1 MFANYKQS
9 LCEIICKI
17 NIRTI
22 DTFLC
27 ALSLLAIF
35 LCSCGIIPDSWGVAI
50 VIITIIM
57 LGILYDK
64 K

>member
-17 NIRTI
+17 NIKTI

-35 LCSCGIIPDSWGVAI
+35 LCSYDVMPDSWCVAI
-50 VIITIIM
+50 IMITIII

>member
-17 NIRTI
+17 DIRTI

-35 LCSCGIIPDSWGVAI
+35 LCSYDVIPDSWGVAI
-50 VIITIIM
+50 VMINIIM

>member
-1 MFANYKQS
+1 MFVNYKQS
-9 LCEIICKI
+9 LCKIIYKI

-27 ALSLLAIF
+27 ALSLLAIY
-35 LCSCGIIPDSWGVAI
+35 LCSYGVIPDSWGVAI
-50 VIITIIM
+50 VMITIIM